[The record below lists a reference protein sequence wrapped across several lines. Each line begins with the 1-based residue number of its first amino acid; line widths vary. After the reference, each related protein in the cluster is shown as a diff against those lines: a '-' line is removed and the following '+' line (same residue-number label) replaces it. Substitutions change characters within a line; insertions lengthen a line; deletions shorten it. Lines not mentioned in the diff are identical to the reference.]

1 MHPQDEPKPVYSDG
15 LSVGC
20 APFTVTLL
28 FTVSNP
34 PHKANLPQTVV
45 ADIRLSPE
53 HAKVMAIILRK
64 QLKDFEEQMGRAIP
78 LHPHVMK
85 NLGISPSEDW

>member
-1 MHPQDEPKPVYSDG
+1 MMNDDPDPVYSDG

-20 APFTVTLL
+20 APFTVTLM

-34 PHKANLPQTVV
+34 PNRGNLPPKVV

-64 QLKDFEEQMGRAIP
+64 QLKDFEQQLGRPIP
-78 LHPHVMK
+78 LHPQVMQG
-85 NLGISPSEDW
+85 LGISPTEDW